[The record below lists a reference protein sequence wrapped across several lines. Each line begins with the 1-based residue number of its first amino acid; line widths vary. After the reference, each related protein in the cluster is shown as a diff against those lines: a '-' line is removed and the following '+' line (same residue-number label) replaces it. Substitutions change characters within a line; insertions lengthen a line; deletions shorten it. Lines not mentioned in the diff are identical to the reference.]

1 MPWLLTH
8 SHVTHVPQSPAPFLV
23 TQQVHPRSTARSPR
37 TRMSLAHGGYH
48 FDRAVAHAIWEWPVM
63 GWQLKPCLLIS
74 PEVPQGQQLQH
85 ILHTLHVIK
94 NTALPS
100 FWIFGPGQKALKLV
114 YFQNL
119 FLTHTTFPAVT
130 SVSLFHRSFAPL
142 KQNHNHFNSQGLVP
156 LKPLPRPPRRSAL
169 RGPYSCTP
177 VLGMCEID
185 CHLPQKPPVF
195 FTLRHADGLCINT

>member
-1 MPWLLTH
+1 MISSEEAAATTLWCLFRDRQNVLTGHLSYKRRHSWCHGRLLTLM
-8 SHVTHVPQSPAPFLV
+8 SPMCRKSPAPFLV

-63 GWQLKPCLLIS
+63 GWQLKPCLLIY
-74 PEVPQGQQLQH
+74 PEVPQGQQLQD

-100 FWIFGPGQKALKLV
+100 FWIFGPGQKVLKLV

-119 FLTHTTFPAVT
+119 FLTHTTFPAIT
-130 SVSLFHRSFAPL
+130 FVSLFHRPFAPL

-156 LKPLPRPPRRSAL
+156 L
-169 RGPYSCTP
+169 
-177 VLGMCEID
+177 
-185 CHLPQKPPVF
+185 
-195 FTLRHADGLCINT
+195 